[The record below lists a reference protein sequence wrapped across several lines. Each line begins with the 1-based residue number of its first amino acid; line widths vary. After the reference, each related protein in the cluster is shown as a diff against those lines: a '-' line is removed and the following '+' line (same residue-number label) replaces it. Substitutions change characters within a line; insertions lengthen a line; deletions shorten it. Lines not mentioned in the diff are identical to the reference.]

1 MIEFDD
7 TQKVNWSPEMVA
19 KKITRPRAIKI
30 LGLIAEARE
39 VIIQTHPEP
48 EILRVTYTSE
58 WFKALVRSQPEIIDP
73 QGTIRFLQKIDDLF
87 AELGLEEGEPVTD
100 LPDAEL
106 GEG

>member
-39 VIIQTHPEP
+39 VIIKTHPEP
-48 EILRVTYTSE
+48 DVVRAVYNSE
-58 WFKALVRSQPEIIDP
+58 WMRGLVVSDP
-73 QGTIRFLQKIDDLF
+73 LVDPNGTIQFLQKIDDLF
-87 AELGLEEGEPVTD
+87 TELGLEEGEPVTD
-100 LPDAEL
+100 PPDAER
-106 GEG
+106 EENE